1 MNMTEALVWWVLA
14 GVLVIAELLT
24 GTFYLLM
31 VALGLAAGALAAH
44 AGVSTTLQMVWAGIV
59 GAGAVAVWHVKRSN
73 APAPMTAAANPD
85 VNLDVGSTVHVAD
98 AAIWQSDGSATVH
111 YRGADWSAQLAA
123 GATAQAG
130 HYVIEQVQGSRLI
143 LRNA

>member
-1 MNMTEALVWWVLA
+1 MSEALVWWVLA
-14 GVLVIAELLT
+14 GGVVIAELLT

-31 VALGLAAGALAAH
+31 VAVGLAAGAVAAH
-44 AGVSTTLQMVWAGIV
+44 VGLSSSLQMVCAGVI
-59 GAGAVAVWHVKRSN
+59 GAGAVAIWHQVRSQRQS
-73 APAPMTAAANPD
+73 PADAASNPD

-98 AAIWQSDGSATVH
+98 ASVWQSDGSATVR

-123 GATAQAG
+123 GSVAQAG
-130 HYVIEQVQGSRLI
+130 NYVIEQIHGSRLV